1 MEQED
6 DVVCKE
12 MRSANRMK
20 GSWMVGIKGGRVCVC
35 WGEFREEFT
44 IGDLKRGC

>member
-1 MEQED
+1 M
-6 DVVCKE
+6 VCKE

-20 GSWMVGIKGGRVCVC
+20 GSWMVGIKGGRVCVLR
-35 WGEFREEFT
+35 EFREEFT